1 MLKSYQEFLTSI
13 NESHDQIPD
22 RFDKFL
28 TDVLNFSKYETSFSY
43 LAKNRTTNDIVEIDN
58 FIEKIS
64 IRYSDLN
71 LKELIEKHTNYVYDK
86 LGTKENGATDIIFN
100 HFSKKF
106 PLSGGLI
113 IDDPDTLIKYLYGW
127 HHTKYGMMA
136 ILESF
141 KTIEDYYDYVEKG
154 INDDQEYI
162 SPLNGVEQ
170 VKDNYIIGK
179 YLKKEA
185 EHYKHYNVD
194 LFRKDLKVV
203 DSEITPDSIIVLR
216 YPNSNKE
223 YDANDKNIVDFLI
236 KNDMT
241 KYLSVL
247 DIDSSHVD
255 DEYIKSISSVPKNVK
270 KFNL

>member
-13 NESHDQIPD
+13 NESQEQVPE
-22 RFDKFL
+22 RFDAFL
-28 TDVLNFSKYETSFSY
+28 NVVLEFTEGERSFSF
-43 LAKNRTTNDIVEIDN
+43 LAKNRHN
-58 FIEKIS
+58 FSIKNIEDFIGNIKAE
-64 IRYSDLN
+64 YSDIN
-71 LKELIEKHTNYVYDK
+71 LKELIEKHANYVYDK

-113 IDDPDTLIKYLYGW
+113 IDDPNTLIKYLYGW

-162 SPLNGVEQ
+162 SPLNGVEE

-185 EHYKHYNVD
+185 ERYKRYNID
-194 LFRKDLKVV
+194 LFRYDIRVV
-203 DSEITPDSIIVLR
+203 DSKITPDSIIVLK
-216 YPNSNKE
+216 YPNSIKE
-223 YDANDKNIVDFLI
+223 YEASDKNIVDFLI
-236 KNDMT
+236 KNNMT
-241 KYLSVL
+241 KYLSVI